1 MSRGQASALS
11 LDFLLQEVVYLC
23 ISLNVVELGL
33 LLLEAE
39 NLLTDRSIQVN
50 EKLFDKT
57 HSILPLDGL
66 QNVKVETKMKKTR
79 DN

>member
-39 NLLTDRSIQVN
+39 NLLTDPST
-50 EKLFDKT
+50 FDKDAVFSPT
-57 HSILPLDGL
+57 PCSPSIIKAPISG
-66 QNVKVETKMKKTR
+66 
-79 DN
+79 